1 MGVSLGGYIAQELA
15 LSQPDLVD
23 RLVLLATSC
32 GGPKYMELT
41 EELAKKI
48 PNAQLKV
55 FPDAA
60 HLLFL
65 ERAQAVN

>member
-1 MGVSLGGYIAQELA
+1 MPPG
-15 LSQPDLVD
+15 
-23 RLVLLATSC
+23 
-32 GGPKYMELT
+32 LT

-48 PNAQLKV
+48 PQVICKV

-65 ERAQAVN
+65 EEADTVNRILVVFFREGK